1 MNTNKYVFL
10 KFEEKINTLIADLGA
25 TNARLAIVKDCNDII
40 NKSSYKIKNFKT
52 LDDLLNKYINEFDIP
67 REKLSG
73 VLGVA
78 APVIGNEITFV
89 NIDFSFNKHDIKKK
103 FFPKG
108 LRVLNDVQMQGY
120 AINNLPQ
127 EKLLSIGVNR
137 DLSQG
142 PKILIVPGTGLGL
155 SILNNGKCIATEAG
169 HLNIPNLNKKIKKI
183 LDIFEKEKERPATF
197 EDLLSG
203 KGISFIYAILSKNTD
218 HKYSNEDILNNISY
232 DALCNETKNYLIEI
246 FAYFAKYGALI
257 TGSIGGVY
265 LSGSIS
271 ESLIK
276 DEDFS
281 KFKNIFEESSKMN
294 KYLSNIPIFLIR
306 EFDLGFSGALEVCKN
321 ELF

>member
-1 MNTNKYVFL
+1 MRK
-10 KFEEKINTLIADLGA
+10 KINTLIADLGA
-25 TNARLAIVKDCNDII
+25 TNARLAIVKDFNHII

-78 APVIGNEITFV
+78 APIIGNKITFV
-89 NIDFSFNKHDIKKK
+89 NIDFSFNKQDIKKK
-103 FFPKG
+103 FFPQG
-108 LRVLNDVQMQGY
+108 LMVLNDVQMQGY

-127 EKLLSIGVNR
+127 ENLLSISGNR
-137 DLSQG
+137 EFSQG

-169 HLNIPNLNKKIKKI
+169 HLNIPNLNEKIKKI
-183 LDIFEKEKERPATF
+183 LDSFEKEKERPATF

-218 HKYSNEDILNNISY
+218 HNYSNEDILNNISH
-232 DALCNETKNYLIEI
+232 DSLCNETKNCLIEI

-306 EFDLGFSGALEVCKN
+306 GFDLGFSGALEVCKN